1 MENTELIVTDTISI
15 VTEERLKMNEYYE
28 NDEIEIDLR
37 VLFHTLLRR
46 WWLIL
51 LCGILGGAAAL
62 GISVGLIT
70 PQYRSTSLLYIL
82 SKTTSVTSMADLQIG
97 GELAEDF
104 IVIAKSRPVIDGAIK
119 RIQEKEGKTFTRK
132 QIQSMLTVTDQATR
146 ILAISATSANPMDA
160 SIVANA
166 IAEETV
172 EQMAQIT
179 KTDPPSIMERAE
191 VETSPVSPGVKKN
204 TVIGILLG
212 ALLSLSILVIQFML
226 NDHIKTEE
234 DVAKYLRL
242 STLAVIPTDRRREQH
257 NMKAVKKSE
266 KNK

>member
-146 ILAISATSANPMDA
+146 ILSISATSANPMDA

-172 EQMAQIT
+172 EQMAQI
-179 KTDPPSIMERAE
+179 KD
-191 VETSPVSPGVKKN
+191 
-204 TVIGILLG
+204 
-212 ALLSLSILVIQFML
+212 
-226 NDHIKTEE
+226 
-234 DVAKYLRL
+234 
-242 STLAVIPTDRRREQH
+242 
-257 NMKAVKKSE
+257 
-266 KNK
+266 